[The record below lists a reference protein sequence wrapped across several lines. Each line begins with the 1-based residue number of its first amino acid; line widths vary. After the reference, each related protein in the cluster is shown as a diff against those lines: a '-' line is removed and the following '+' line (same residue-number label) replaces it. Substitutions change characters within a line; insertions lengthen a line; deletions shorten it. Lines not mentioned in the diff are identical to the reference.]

1 MSQDR
6 LMEIAIGEFGRKG
19 LQGASTRGIAAAAGT
34 AMSAITYHYGG
45 KEGLYHAAAD
55 HIAAEMAAEMNFDAA
70 PATEDPPAARAA
82 IHVLVERFVDK
93 MANDVTADR
102 ALFILREQL
111 NPGPAFDRIYAGVME
126 QMIRTLVG
134 FVAVATGRDQ
144 RAARIATVTLLG
156 QALTVRTSRA
166 AMLRLLE
173 VAELDAETTATL
185 KARIHAN
192 IDAILDRMIAEEL
205 Q

>member
-1 MSQDR
+1 
-6 LMEIAIGEFGRKG
+6 METAISEFGRKG
-19 LQGASTRGIAAAAGT
+19 LEGASTRGIAAAAGT

-55 HIAAEMAAEMNFDAA
+55 HIAVQIATEMDFDAA
-70 PATEDPPAARAA
+70 PTTDDPGAARAA

-111 NPGPAFDRIYAGVME
+111 SPSPAFDRIYAGVME
-126 QMIRTLVG
+126 QMIRMLVG
-134 FVAVATGRDQ
+134 FVEVATGRDI

-173 VAELDAETTATL
+173 VAELDVETTATL